1 MKTFTFFSPG
11 RINLLGEHIDYNG
24 GNVLPAP
31 LDLGIQ
37 FSANQRKDSLLSIR
51 SDLDG
56 SLHILKNKAPNEAPF
71 LRYFQSVLDTRP
83 DGVLPPLGWH
93 FELTSTLPPG
103 AGLSSSSALTC
114 GFIYALL
121 QIGNLSLEPDEII
134 NWSVRAE
141 HGAGVIGGRM
151 DQTCIFLGQKGHFL
165 LLDCSTNK
173 KKYVPFHSNH
183 VGFLLFDLQLPHQLV
198 DSEYNE
204 RRRVCERIISMG
216 GPSPHLAKWSLPD
229 LEKHQPFLSKSDY
242 EKGRFVID
250 EEARVGSGIIALD
263 GKDWQ
268 ELGRLM
274 NATHEGL
281 REQYKVS
288 LPEIDLLQARL
299 ISHPSVLGARIMGGG
314 FGGCVLAL
322 VKTDKIPE
330 LEELSK
336 TDLGAKTYPVRFTN
350 GLLRD

>member
-1 MKTFTFFSPG
+1 MSSFNFFSPG

-24 GNVLPAP
+24 GKVLPAP
-31 LDLGIQ
+31 IDLGIKFTISPQ
-37 FSANQRKDSLLSIR
+37 KGADLTVR
-51 SDLDG
+51 SDLDNKVY
-56 SLHILKNKAPNEAPF
+56 SLYNDALEKAPF

-83 DGVLPPLGWH
+83 DGIQRPAGWH
-93 FELTSTLPPG
+93 CELTSTLPPG

-114 GFIYALL
+114 GFIYALV
-121 QIGNLSLEPDEII
+121 QIGNLSLDPDEII
-134 NWSVRAE
+134 QWSVQAE
-141 HGAGVIGGRM
+141 HGTGVIGGSM
-151 DQTCIFLGQKGHFL
+151 DQTAILFGRKDHFL
-165 LLDCSTNK
+165 LLDCSSASKN
-173 KKYVPFHSNH
+173 YISFRSQE

-204 RRRVCERIISMG
+204 RRSVCEQIVAMG
-216 GPSPHLAKWSLPD
+216 GPSPHLAKWSLAD

-242 EKGRFVID
+242 EKGRFVI
-250 EEARVGSGIIALD
+250 EEESRVDSAIHAL
-263 GKDWQ
+263 KAEKWQ
-268 ELGRLM
+268 DLGRLM

-281 REQYKVS
+281 RDQYKVS

-322 VKTDKIPE
+322 VQTDKSPE

-350 GLLRD
+350 GLLHD